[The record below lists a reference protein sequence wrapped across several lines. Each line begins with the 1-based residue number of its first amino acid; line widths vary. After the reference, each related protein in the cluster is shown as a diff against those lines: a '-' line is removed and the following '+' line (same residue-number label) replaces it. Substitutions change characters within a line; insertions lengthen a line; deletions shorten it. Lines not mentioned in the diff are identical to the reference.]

1 MNPQWGTTRFG
12 SALRNALRRQGI
24 ERSVREQDVLVRW
37 EEIVGPAIARQ
48 ARPLRLHRGVLWIA
62 VEDAAWRQELS
73 LMRMELVE
81 KINTAGEDGVINGI
95 RLR

>member
-1 MNPQWGTTRFG
+1 MNAHWGTTRIG
-12 SALRNALRRQGI
+12 NALRDALRRQGI

-48 ARPLRLHRGVLWIA
+48 ARPLRLHRGILWIS

-73 LMRMELVE
+73 LMRTELVE
-81 KINTAGEDGVINGI
+81 KINDAVDDTVITEI